1 MYSLCAVCI
10 STGLKSF
17 KYKGEALF
25 MALEEENR
33 KIVIF
38 LALRIISDEQ
48 HSTILSY
55 QTWDNLFIL

>member
-38 LALRIISDEQ
+38 GIAYYLWWTALNYF
-48 HSTILSY
+48 ILS
-55 QTWDNLFIL
+55 NMG